1 MEIPKAVIKYGKI
14 YRKIESF
21 KLVICM
27 MLSLCGFSSS
37 AEEKAT
43 EVKVTV
49 ASVGDEQA
57 SPASLPVAA
66 PAAAPASA
74 PVAAP
79 AAAPASAPVAAPA
92 AAPASAP
99 VAAPAPASVS
109 TGSSIPAA
117 EPQGTTGSLPD
128 GREASVPDS
137 SNAASGENNAHA
149 EDSNSVTYETG
160 ATEKTPPAS
169 SAIRQD
175 PVKYEN
181 DAVNTELKNTA
192 AENRNDAAESD
203 TKSAAEPEKE
213 PEKKPES
220 DKQPVDTAE
229 EKTIG
234 KTLKSGGFGENNTQ
248 TESESV
254 DAITLENDK
263 ETEKTDPLKNKP
275 ALEPEGAESK
285 LDSESEAVPE
295 ADGEGSKPGS
305 EDGVD
310 QESDEGDL
318 EHGSEGES
326 DPESDEEDPELVSEV
341 DLEGESLKSLK
352 MAKAAP
358 GENDTAEEAEG
369 KLDLFIDGTLK
380 SNGVPI
386 LISEEVDPDNVTI
399 TVWKIESPVQ
409 LPGESEEHVVYEQTP
424 DGTET
429 TADSKEIEAKIN
441 YIIKIKPSQET
452 YFNLL
457 SGAGK
462 LEHNGKTYDVAAQ
475 GKKVTMQIN
484 VPSGYRLKKAYGD
497 DGKEIE
503 LKKDAGGAYFV
514 EVPMGGGVYLSAEL
528 EKISTGG
535 GSSSG
540 GSSSYD
546 SGYYPYAWNSV
557 TVSVAVPPEE
567 KPEVKEENCDF
578 TFECDGTFVVFK
590 LNGGT
595 LAGTAGPILIP
606 AEVGEVFALLQA
618 PVRPG
623 YRFVRWEPCCPKI
636 TATQPGQT
644 FTVAKTVVFVAV
656 WDAGSSLK
664 TGAAYDVRD
673 DDDDDDDDGPDV
685 TETVKITKDNDE
697 ELNVNSI
704 TVNVTDKQAVG
715 IDATASRDV
724 DVDDAISVT
733 GGDSGAAGV
742 IADASGQS
750 IRMEVETGEGMRVS
764 SSGSSVGIQASASG
778 GNSLAVEFEGN
789 VRASASG
796 SGSSAG
802 VQMSASK
809 DSSVS
814 VTVEGDVTSSNGPG
828 VILGSSAAGEAS

>member
-1 MEIPKAVIKYGKI
+1 MKKSARV
-14 YRKIESF
+14 ESF
-21 KLVICM
+21 ILVICM

-57 SPASLPVAA
+57 SPASL
-66 PAAAPASA
+66 

>member
-1 MEIPKAVIKYGKI
+1 MKKSARV
-14 YRKIESF
+14 ESF
-21 KLVICM
+21 ILVICM

-66 PAAAPASA
+66 PAAAPA
-74 PVAAP
+74 P
-79 AAAPASAPVAAPA
+79 APVAAPA

-295 ADGEGSKPGS
+295 ADGEGLKPGS
-305 EDGVD
+305 EDEVD

-341 DLEGESLKSLK
+341 DLEGESLK

-514 EVPMGGGVYLSAEL
+514 EVPMGGGVYLSAEF

-750 IRMEVETGEGMRVS
+750 IRMEVETGEGMRAS

-778 GNSLAVEFEGN
+778 GKSLAVEFEGN
-789 VRASASG
+789 VQASASG
-796 SGSSAG
+796 SGSSTG

>member
-1 MEIPKAVIKYGKI
+1 MKKSARV
-14 YRKIESF
+14 ESF
-21 KLVICM
+21 ILVICM

-66 PAAAPASA
+66 PAAAPA
-74 PVAAP
+74 P
-79 AAAPASAPVAAPA
+79 APVAAPA

-514 EVPMGGGVYLSAEL
+514 EVPMSGGVYLSAEL

-673 DDDDDDDDGPDV
+673 IRDDDDDDDDDDNDGPDV

-750 IRMEVETGEGMRVS
+750 IRMEVETGEGMRAS

-778 GNSLAVEFEGN
+778 GKSLAVEFEGN
-789 VRASASG
+789 VQASASG
-796 SGSSAG
+796 SGSSTG

>member
-1 MEIPKAVIKYGKI
+1 MKKSARV
-14 YRKIESF
+14 ESF
-21 KLVICM
+21 ILVICM

-37 AEEKAT
+37 AEEEAT

-49 ASVGDEQA
+49 ASDGDEQA
-57 SPASLPVAA
+57 S
-66 PAAAPASA
+66 
-74 PVAAP
+74 
-79 AAAPASAPVAAPA
+79 PASAPVAAPA

-475 GKKVTMQIN
+475 GEKVTMQIN

-503 LKKDAGGAYFV
+503 LKKDAGGAYSV

-546 SGYYPYAWNSV
+546 SGYYPYAWNSF

>member
-1 MEIPKAVIKYGKI
+1 MKKSARV
-14 YRKIESF
+14 ESF
-21 KLVICM
+21 ILVICM

-66 PAAAPASA
+66 PAAAPA
-74 PVAAP
+74 P
-79 AAAPASAPVAAPA
+79 APVAAPA

-295 ADGEGSKPGS
+295 ADGEGLKPGS
-305 EDGVD
+305 EDEVD

-341 DLEGESLKSLK
+341 DLEGESLK

-514 EVPMGGGVYLSAEL
+514 EVPMGGGVYLSAEF

-750 IRMEVETGEGMRVS
+750 IRMEVETGEGMRAS

-778 GNSLAVEFEGN
+778 GKSLAVEFEGN
-789 VRASASG
+789 VQASASG
-796 SGSSAG
+796 SGSSTG

-828 VILGSSAAGEAS
+828 VILGSYAAGEAS